1 MDITQRFLKYVS
13 QNTQSDPLSDTFPSS
28 PSQLIFADLLAEE
41 MKSIGISQVNRDE
54 NGYVYGLIP
63 ATVPDSKGATL
74 AFLAHMDTA
83 PDASGEAVK
92 PRIIRKYNG
101 KNILLNDKENLIMS
115 PEDFPDLTKY
125 IGQDLIVTDGTTLL
139 GGDDKAGIAEIMT
152 AAEYLL
158 AHPEIPHGNVYLCF
172 TPDEEVG
179 KGVDYINL
187 KKLPADFAY
196 TVDGGE
202 IGEIEYENF
211 NAASVQIQITGLS
224 IHPGSAKGKMRNASS
239 IAMEFDQMLPRFEK
253 PETTEGYAGFIHL
266 TGMQGCVETAS
277 LEYIIRDHDRELFAK
292 KKERM
297 HKIAAYLNEK
307 YVEGTVKLDITDSY
321 YNMKEQIIPHMH
333 LVENVLTVYDKLKIT
348 PKVQPIRGGTDGARL
363 SFMGLPCPN
372 LGTGGHNFHGPY
384 EFVCIQSMEKSV
396 QVLIEL
402 CKLYSTDQAFHS
414 V

>member
-1 MDITQRFLKYVS
+1 MDITKRFLKYVS

-54 NGYVYGLIP
+54 NGYVYGLLP

-83 PDASGEAVK
+83 PDASGESIK
-92 PRIIRKYNG
+92 PRIIRNYNG

-179 KGVDYINL
+179 KGVDHINL

-211 NAASVQIQITGLS
+211 NAASVQVQVTGLS

-239 IAMEFDQMLPRFEK
+239 IAMEFDLMLPRFEK
-253 PETTEGYAGFIHL
+253 PENTEGYEGFIHL

-277 LEYIIRDHDRELFAK
+277 LEYIIRDHDRELFEK

-297 HKIAAYLNEK
+297 RKIAEYLNEK
-307 YVEGTVKLDITDSY
+307 YMEGTVKLNITDSY

-333 LVENVLTVYDKLKIT
+333 LVKNVLKVYDKLKIT